1 MPGKYNIDELR
12 RLQKNARNK
21 EYRLRRRGGSGADV
35 AAESPRV
42 TWGEVLS
49 MTQGERQRYA
59 NALRSYNSR
68 ENRYVIL
75 PSGQPVEKAL
85 MDRIDDLTAK
95 WNSNAAKERR
105 RIEKLARTE
114 VSESKRKRARLRGS
128 VFGSISELENIEPP
142 RNRAAAEKRARDL
155 ERMVGL
161 KFSRRRTMQR
171 NNMVNIMNQ
180 LGLTSLA
187 NQVHNMTNNQ
197 FDVLQMSTNIWDVL
211 SLYYIPK
218 EADERHRTQIMN
230 EERSSNIYY
239 EVYKAKTYDIVD
251 DAERRQMINDLAK
264 KDEKKQGFG
273 DSWIGRIA
281 KAVVMRRA

>member
-42 TWGEVLS
+42 AWGEVLS
-49 MTQGERQRYA
+49 MTQGERRRYA

-128 VFGSISELENIEPP
+128 VFGSISELENLEPP

-218 EADERHRTQIMN
+218 EADERQRTQIMN

-251 DAERRQMINDLAK
+251 DAERRRMINDLAK

-281 KAVVMRRA
+281 KAVVMRRV

>member
-68 ENRYVIL
+68 KNRYVIL

-128 VFGSISELENIEPP
+128 VFGSISELENLEPP
-142 RNRAAAEKRARDL
+142 RNKAAAEKRVRDL

-218 EADERHRTQIMN
+218 EADERQRTQIMN

-281 KAVVMRRA
+281 KAVVTRRA

>member
-42 TWGEVLS
+42 TWGKVLS
-49 MTQGERQRYA
+49 MTKGERQRYA

-128 VFGSISELENIEPP
+128 VFGSISELENLEPP
-142 RNRAAAEKRARDL
+142 RNKAAAVKRVRDL
-155 ERMVGL
+155 ERKVGL

-218 EADERHRTQIMN
+218 EADERQRTQIMN